1 MSDYVTSFIPGG
13 DYLDVTHYIPGGD
26 YLSPSHYLSDLGSSP
41 SVPSSPSI
49 PSSPNAPID
58 TTGSPWGNAQ
68 TPPGV
73 TPDPNLPSPVDLTS
87 STGTLPSIPGSSGTL
102 GNTIANTIIGTGTKA
117 AIGAGLGALGIGG
130 TSGTSGT
137 SGTGATNLNGPAGTS
152 NNSGFTNFTP
162 GLTQGSTGQVNLGG
176 TFSAPQLYNADVAAQ
191 HYATGGEVSPFEF
204 SGFSPKINKG
214 SSLASL
220 HGVSPDFHS
229 MADIAP
235 HFAEGGHIPEFYSE
249 GGAKHSNT
257 YVTGEGDGT
266 SDSVPAMLAT
276 GEFVLPADIVSSLGN
291 GNNDSGSKVLDSFL
305 KVIREH
311 KQDHNPKDLP
321 PDSKGP
327 LGYLSIAVKKVG
339 K

>member
-13 DYLDVTHYIPGGD
+13 DYLNVTHYIPGGD
-26 YLSPSHYLSDLGSSP
+26 YLSPSHYLPGGDYLGSSP

-68 TPPGV
+68 TPTGV

-87 STGTLPSIPGSSGTL
+87 STGTLPSIPGSSGIPNIPGISNILPGETGGMPNSTGTGLGTL

-117 AIGAGLGALGIGG
+117 AIGAGLGALGIGSTTG
-130 TSGTSGT
+130 TTGTTGTTNMGSTNMGSTNTGSG
-137 SGTGATNLNGPAGTS
+137 A
-152 NNSGFTNFTP
+152 NNTPTMVDLTP
-162 GLTQGSTGQVNLGG
+162 GLTKGNTSDYSLGG
-176 TFSAPQLYNADVAAQ
+176 VF
-191 HYATGGEVSPFEF
+191 GGAIPMSNT
-204 SGFSPKINKG
+204 SNMPKFK
-214 SSLASL
+214 
-220 HGVSPDFHS
+220 
-229 MADIAP
+229 
-235 HFAEGGHIPEFYSE
+235 EGGHIPEFYSE

-311 KQDHNPKDLP
+311 KQDHDPKDLP